1 MGNHDMLGTLGSSVR
16 LGMEIRGV
24 GKESGRNESIQDGDT
39 GGIPT
44 IKGRIVRLETLPISL
59 LTMGVL
65 EESRN
70 GGMKTLCFEIL
81 IWRTCGNV
89 QGRWEAQV
97 SAEKLFICQ
106 ALSEL
111 PPCQALC
118 EVLTTSDAVRAQTRE
133 TLKEPRERGTQAG
146 VNGDP
151 RSVRRDGGG
160 RSQRTEK

>member
-1 MGNHDMLGTLGSSVR
+1 MGNRDMLGTLGSSVR

-24 GKESGRNESIQDGDT
+24 GKEPRRDT
-39 GGIPT
+39 GRIPT
-44 IKGRIVRLETLPISL
+44 IEGHVVRLQTLPISL

-65 EESRN
+65 EEARN

-81 IWRTCGNV
+81 IWRTCGNE
-89 QGRWEAQV
+89 QGRWEARL

-118 EVLTTSDAVRAQTRE
+118 EVLKTSDAVRAE
-133 TLKEPRERGTQAG
+133 TLKNVKEPRERGTQAG

-151 RSVRRDGGG
+151 LSVRWDGGG
-160 RSQRTEK
+160 LSQRTEK

>member
-1 MGNHDMLGTLGSSVR
+1 MLGTLGSSVR
-16 LGMEIRGV
+16 LGMEIRGI
-24 GKESGRNESIQDGDT
+24 GKEPRRNT

-44 IKGRIVRLETLPISL
+44 IEGHVVRLETLPISL
-59 LTMGVL
+59 LTVGVL
-65 EESRN
+65 EEVRN

-89 QGRWEAQV
+89 QGRWEARL
-97 SAEKLFICQ
+97 SAEKLFLCQ

-118 EVLTTSDAVRAQTRE
+118 EVLKTSDAMRAPTRK
-133 TLKEPRERGTQAG
+133 TSRSHGERGTQAG

-160 RSQRTEK
+160 LLQRTEK

>member
-1 MGNHDMLGTLGSSVR
+1 MGNQDVLGTLGSSIR

-24 GKESGRNESIQDGDT
+24 GKESRRNT
-39 GGIPT
+39 GGITT
-44 IKGRIVRLETLPISL
+44 IEGHVVRLETLPISL
-59 LTMGVL
+59 LTVRVL

-89 QGRWEAQV
+89 QGRWNARL

-111 PPCQALC
+111 PCQALC
-118 EVLTTSDAVRAQTRE
+118 EVLKTSDAVWAPTRK
-133 TLKEPRERGTQAG
+133 TSRSHGKEAH
-146 VNGDP
+146 
-151 RSVRRDGGG
+151 RRVL
-160 RSQRTEK
+160 TVIHVV